1 MLLKHSQEREI
12 MKRLSFELPEF
23 IRISWVSDTDR
34 EVWEPRIDRIIK
46 AWREVEWL
54 SVAEGIRQCA
64 TISVSPEYLVSV
76 GEKAVKKGL
85 FVLPLGYQ
93 GVQNYSYSNENLGKT
108 PTEQFLLN
116 VVIGKSQDV
125 LKFKSVSETASDY
138 ELIGKLVGYP
148 PCCQEFFRQVL
159 EEGNADATWSMAV
172 ATTPPLTENDV
183 SIEITSSPFVNL
195 FWRWLGIRPIPHFPC
210 SFNCKHSLDMARNY
224 ISIGRE
230 FGYSDEMDWLLTI
243 LSWPVQWSAL
253 HGIAEIKTPI
263 LRLST
268 KTDATPIKY
277 EVRRVADMYPAE
289 GAKGLYF
296 PYRTSASAKLT
307 QSKEYQRGL
316 NNLIKTESLPSFG
329 RTLAKSSDIKIMDT
343 IFEELR
349 TFHGAH
355 LDDFNIAKICT
366 GDYFTTVELTDG
378 SQGAGSNL
386 LNIHGPHHIKHDYI
400 SYDRRLLRLS
410 NTDKLL
416 KKTILNKDE
425 LGCLEQSVKIAI
437 LNALSCELLT
447 SDRLS
452 KYNIHFAEGFLNIA
466 PFIKE
471 NDIVTMIGCMGNY
484 SCWHIGKIKSI
495 KRIYFSDYEYV
506 EPFKKDVESFISK
519 VFHDTRKVIISN
531 GRQNRLLCE
540 SADVVI
546 ITSDTLCTDTLDNLL
561 QWSRNAREIIIVGWC
576 YAMDPLPLFARG
588 VSALTLKQPI
598 CPNLVDFIQKKL
610 CKEGP
615 GYTDSFIAFFKRGYI
630 CAKNRTKIPVSSCS
644 QKSVCSR
651 GYQQNLYSSI
661 EKDNLDHHQ
670 MSKESFPDT
679 WYYTDNGFGSRR
691 SMDVAHKPIE
701 ELAVATLSKHPINVL
716 DLGCGNGALLQKIQG
731 VRPDV
736 EPFGIDIEPERIGH
750 TRMLLPEFSKNFI
763 VGDVANF
770 DSLLPNPKHYALVL
784 LSLCR
789 LKVMSASQIAMFGER
804 VQDCCDNLLV
814 YDYYNHDFQ
823 KVAYQFGL
831 ELIAPAPSAEASLA
845 RFDTGSKILT
855 KTSQCNPGNKPYTN
869 ESNGGSFHT
878 DHNDHSD
885 SSYADHNDHSD
896 SFHVDHNDVE

>member
-1 MLLKHSQEREI
+1 

-23 IRISWVSDTDR
+23 IRISWVSETDR

-93 GVQNYSYSNENLGKT
+93 GVQNYSYSNEDLGKI

-125 LKFKSVSETASDY
+125 LKFKSVSETANEF

-172 ATTPPLTENDV
+172 ATTQPLTENNV
-183 SIEITSSPFVNL
+183 SIEITISPFLNL
-195 FWRWLGIRPIPHFPC
+195 FWRWLSIRPIPHFPC
-210 SFNCKHSLDMARNY
+210 SFNCKCSLDMARNY
-224 ISIGRE
+224 ISIGRK

-263 LRLST
+263 LKIST
-268 KTDATPIKY
+268 KTDATSVKY
-277 EVRRVADMYPAE
+277 TVRCLSDIYPAE
-289 GAKGLYF
+289 GVKGLYF
-296 PYRTSASAKLT
+296 PYRTSASTKFT
-307 QSKEYQRGL
+307 QSMEYQRGL
-316 NNLIKTESLPSFG
+316 NNLIKPESLPSFG
-329 RTLAKSSDIKIMDT
+329 RTPAKSSDIKIMDT

-349 TFHGAH
+349 NFHGSH
-355 LDDFNIAKICT
+355 FDDLNIAKICT
-366 GDYFTTVELTDG
+366 GDYFTVVELTNG
-378 SQGAGSNL
+378 NQGVGSNL
-386 LNIHGPHHIKHDYI
+386 LNMHGPHHIKHDYI
-400 SYDRRLLRLS
+400 SYDQRLLKLS

-416 KKTILNKDE
+416 KKTILDNATLSL
-425 LGCLEQSVKIAI
+425 LGKSVKIAI
-437 LNALSCELLT
+437 LNALSCELLS

-452 KYNIHFAEGFLNIA
+452 EHNLHFAEDFLGIV

-484 SCWHIGKIKSI
+484 SSLEVGKIKSL
-495 KRIYFSDYEYV
+495 KQIYFSDFEYIDPFKEYV
-506 EPFKKDVESFISK
+506 ESFVSK
-519 VFHDTRKVIISN
+519 TFCNMDKVIISDGSEN
-531 GRQNRLLCE
+531 KTICE
-540 SADVVI
+540 SANVVI

-561 QWSRNAREIIIVGWC
+561 QWSKNAREIIIVGWC

-588 VSALTLKQPI
+588 VSALTLQQPVR
-598 CPNLVDFIQKKL
+598 PNLVNFIQKKL

-630 CAKNRTKIPVSSCS
+630 CAKNKAKIPGFSCS
-644 QKSVCSR
+644 QKYVCSR
-651 GYQQNLYSSI
+651 GYQQNLYSPI
-661 EKDNLDHHQ
+661 EKNNLDHHQ

-691 SMDVAHKPIE
+691 SMDVAHKPLE
-701 ELAVATLSKHPINVL
+701 ELAVVTLSKCPVNVL
-716 DLGCGNGALLQKIQG
+716 DLGCGNGALLQKIRG
-731 VRPDV
+731 VCPDV
-736 EPFGIDIEPERIGH
+736 EPFGIDVEPERIGH
-750 TRMLLPEFSKNFI
+750 ARMLLPEFGKNFI

-770 DSLLPNPKHYALVL
+770 DSLLPSPKHYALVL

-789 LKVMSASQIAMFGER
+789 IKVMSASQIAMFGER

-823 KVAYQFGL
+823 KVAYQLGL

-845 RFDTGSKILT
+845 RFATRSKILT
-855 KTSQCNPGNKPYTN
+855 ETSQCNLGNKPYTN

-878 DHNDHSD
+878 DYNDHSD

-896 SFHVDHNDVE
+896 SCHVDHNDVE